1 MKTYLLIIFG
11 LTQLLSMGQLTI
23 SNGSTPT
30 VLVDSLVG
38 SGVTF
43 SNVVFNG
50 VYGTS
55 SKYQAGLFT
64 ATGSVATN
72 LGFTSGI
79 VLCTGNTSDIP
90 LSLSTYPGSSNF
102 TSSGLTS
109 TCSNGEVRQG
119 GTCPI
124 YINDVDVLA
133 GSQNYYNAAILEFDF
148 IPSSTGI
155 EFQYVFG
162 SEEYDQDDGSFSINY
177 NCSTY
182 NDKFGF
188 IISGP
193 GISGGQG
200 YTNDGKNIAKLSN
213 GSEVSINSVND
224 GVVGSYGGSPSAAN
238 CTAANS
244 SWVLGVPSSDFKG
257 AIYGIQFNGNTKVLT
272 ANQSGLTVGAT
283 YHIKLIV
290 TDVKDGAY
298 DSGVFLKASSF
309 GPPSTLPVTLLGF
322 TAECGENYSMLEWFT
337 SSEINNDYFIVEKSN
352 QTFDFKP
359 IGIVNGNGNSSTIN
373 RYQFQDFE
381 DKNEV
386 VYYRLKQVDFNG
398 EYEYSNIVALNKCID
413 TEYNIENIY
422 FNNNE
427 IVIDYHTNKTTDVL
441 INVFDSQGKLVFHQN
456 SELFQSRNKTK
467 IQMSNFIN
475 GSIYFVN
482 ISSNF
487 GNFTRK
493 LFYSKY

>member
-1 MKTYLLIIFG
+1 MRQLFFSVLLMIQFV
-11 LTQLLSMGQLTI
+11 SKAQLTI
-23 SNGSTPT
+23 SNGSSPS

-38 SGVTF
+38 TGVTF
-43 SNVVFNG
+43 SNVTFQG

-64 ATGSVATN
+64 VSGTVATN

-90 LSLSTYPGSSNF
+90 LSMSTYPGSSNF
-102 TSSGLTS
+102 TSSGLIS
-109 TCSNGEVRQG
+109 TCANGEVRQG
-119 GTCPI
+119 GSCPI

-133 GSQNYYNAAILEFDF
+133 GSQNYYNAAVLEFDF
-148 IPSSTGI
+148 VPTTTGV

-200 YTNDGKNIAKLSN
+200 YTNDGKNIALLSN

-244 SWVLGVPSSDFKG
+244 SWVLGVPTTDFKG

-272 ANQSGLTVGAT
+272 ATQSGLTAGAT

-309 GPPSTLPVTLLGF
+309 GPPSTLPVNLLGF
-322 TAECGENYSMLEWFT
+322 SAECESGYSKLEWQT
-337 SSEINNDYFIVEKSN
+337 ASEVNNDYFIVEKSN
-352 QTFDFKP
+352 QTFNFSP
-359 IGIVNGNGNSSTIN
+359 IGIVAGNGNSSVIN
-373 RYQFQDFE
+373 NYEFQDFE
-381 DKNEV
+381 VNNSV
-386 VYYRLKQVDFNG
+386 TYYRLKQVDFNG
-398 EYEYSNIVALNKCID
+398 EFEYSNIVALSKCLETKYHID
-413 TEYNIENIY
+413 NIY
-422 FNNNE
+422 FTGNE
-427 IVIDYHTNKTTDVL
+427 IVISYQTNKTTNVL
-441 INVFDSQGKLVFHQN
+441 LNVFNSQGKLVVSKDIQLYQN
-456 SELFQSRNKTK
+456 QQK
-467 IQMSNFIN
+467 IRIPVSNLLSD
-475 GSIYFVN
+475 SIYLVN
-482 ISSNF
+482 LRSGS
-487 GNFTRK
+487 GNVSKK
-493 LFYSKY
+493 LFFSR